1 MRRKTIVVSL
11 MTVLFVTTVAA
22 FAAAGDKAKIKGMIV
37 SRTGETLIVNGP
49 DGKVTVVLT
58 DATRTKDDVGLFGLG
73 KKEMSNVV
81 LIPGLKLKVDGVP
94 DDQGRVVAKTITV
107 DGDDLEAAEMIQ
119 SGLHP
124 TAEQVAANVQT
135 LAEHQDKIETN
146 KMQLAAHKEYIET
159 NQRNIATNKQQI
171 DQNIKDIQENT
182 DRFMALSEYDVKSQ
196 ATVKFRVGSA
206 KVAPEDEAQL
216 KQLAQTAT
224 GLKGY
229 IIEVTGYTDSTGN
242 AAMNTKLSADRAQ
255 AVVTYLIQQGNVPVR
270 HIVAPGA
277 MGEYGAAAP
286 NETKAGRADECRRAA
301 CQCEACR
308 TSSGTG
314 RQIASAGHQSRQWP
328 ASRDSRVAGGSV
340 SGSRSIPSGP
350 SGRTDGRH
358 DRLPDR
364 TGTWESASFQS
375 SFRDTSNDGRSESE

>member
-1 MRRKTIVVSL
+1 MQRKQIAVSL
-11 MTVLFVTTVAA
+11 MTLFFVASLA
-22 FAAAGDKAKIKGMIV
+22 FGAAGDKAKVKGMIV

-49 DGKVTVVLT
+49 DGKVTVVVT
-58 DATRTKDDVGLFGLG
+58 DDTRTKDNVGLFGWG
-73 KKEMSNVV
+73 RKELSSVV
-81 LIPGLKLKVDGVP
+81 LIPGVKLDVDGAS

-107 DGDDLEAAEMIQ
+107 DGDDLETAEMIQ

-182 DRFMALSEYDVKSQ
+182 DRFMALSEYDVKGQ
-196 ATVKFRVGSA
+196 ATVKFKVGSA
-206 KVAPEDEAQL
+206 KVAPEDEEQL

-229 IIEVTGYTDSTGN
+229 IIEVMGYTDSTGN
-242 AAMNTKLSADRAQ
+242 AAMNTKLSENRAQ
-255 AVVTYLIQQGNVPVR
+255 AVVNYLVQQGNVPVR

-286 NETKAGRADECRRAA
+286 NETKAGRAENRRV
-301 CQCEACR
+301 EVKILVNK
-308 TSSGTG
+308 G
-314 RQIASAGHQSRQWP
+314 I
-328 ASRDSRVAGGSV
+328 VGS
-340 SGSRSIPSGP
+340 
-350 SGRTDGRH
+350 
-358 DRLPDR
+358 
-364 TGTWESASFQS
+364 
-375 SFRDTSNDGRSESE
+375 